1 MIVCR
6 GHLYIQLSCMAAHQH
21 VLIFRVNSYKK
32 VKKYLL
38 SFRLF
43 AAWQVFIHFFV
54 YVDFKEYFKFL
65 ADC

>member
-1 MIVCR
+1 
-6 GHLYIQLSCMAAHQH
+6 MAAHQH